1 MTLPLSPEMYEILQD
16 CYEKEI
22 TGQEP
27 GTYKSQDFEHELLV
41 EGLVEIK
48 SHTYKNF
55 QRKTAYFI
63 TEKGLES
70 LKDMK

>member
-1 MTLPLSPEMYEILQD
+1 MTLTLSREMYEILQD

-27 GTYKSQDFEHELLV
+27 GAYKSKDFQHELLI

-70 LKDMK
+70 LIDIK

>member
-1 MTLPLSPEMYEILQD
+1 MMLPLSREKYEILQD

-27 GTYKSQDFEHELLV
+27 GTYKSKDFQHELLV

-70 LKDMK
+70 LKDLK